1 MEQKAGAGGGA
12 VRGKGTPAPCIF
24 SYLEKLSTSHPIIF
38 YVLPAGVSPLF
49 PSING
54 RVPMCTCDPCF
65 SQTSASTNSARAK
78 LPRGL
83 LAIDLVVPPP
93 GFHIRVSWAGPTL
106 PLLRAPR

>member
-1 MEQKAGAGGGA
+1 MERKAGAGGA

-24 SYLEKLSTSHPIIF
+24 SYLENVSMSHPIIF

-54 RVPMCTCDPCF
+54 RVPCF
-65 SQTSASTNSARAK
+65 SQTSASTNLARAK

-83 LAIDLVVPPP
+83 LAMDLVVPPP

-106 PLLRAPR
+106 PLPRAPR